1 MLAAHQMTPATM
13 LIMGCVLMIDL
24 LGFKQCCV
32 LLAVLRLTPAYY

>member
-13 LIMGCVLMIDL
+13 LIMGCVLMINL

-32 LLAVLRLTPAYY
+32 LLAVLRLTPACY